1 MSEATTDDSSG
12 QVTPERWKIPAIDGS
27 SGNGYLTAGRLQELQ
42 RQAWDEAYE
51 VGHAAGVKSG
61 QEAVHERAAR
71 FDQLLIALATP
82 FENLD
87 DEVDKQLVE
96 LAMTVVKQL
105 FRRELRLDPTH
116 IIGVVRDA
124 IKLLPIASR
133 NIQVH
138 LHSEDAAL
146 VQESLSLA
154 EGEQSWTIVEDPLIG
169 RGGCVITTNNS
180 KVDAQAETRLKTIIS
195 AIVGDERNK

>member
-1 MSEATTDDSSG
+1 MSEAMTDDSPG
-12 QVTPERWKIPAIDGS
+12 RVTAERWKIPAIDGS
-27 SGNGYLTAGRLQELQ
+27 SGSGHLTAGRLQELQ

-51 VGHAAGVKSG
+51 VGHAEGVKSG

-146 VQESLSLA
+146 VQESLPLA
-154 EGEQSWTIVEDPLIG
+154 AGEQSWTIVEDPLIG

-180 KVDAQAETRLKTIIS
+180 KVDALAETRLKTIIS
-195 AIVGDERNK
+195 AIVGNERDK